1 MAATKTGNGKT
12 GGANRGG
19 SIKIIKVG
27 QQKVDLKPVI
37 KATKLGVKNH
47 SDLKRDG
54 RHVAHKP
61 NVSGGKMKY
70 SHMDIATKDKRDG
83 ASVTR
88 TIALRGGH

>member
-1 MAATKTGNGKT
+1 MAATKTGGTTKGN
-12 GGANRGG
+12 NRGGSG

-37 KATKLGVKNH
+37 KATKLGKPH
-47 SDLKRDG
+47 ADLKRDG

-61 NVSGGKMKY
+61 TTNNGKMKY